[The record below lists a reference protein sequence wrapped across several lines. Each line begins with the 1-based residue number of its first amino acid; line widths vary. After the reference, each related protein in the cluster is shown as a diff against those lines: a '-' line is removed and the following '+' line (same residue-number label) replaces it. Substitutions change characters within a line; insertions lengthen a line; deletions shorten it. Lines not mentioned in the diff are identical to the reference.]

1 AQEYFSD
8 LLKKAIEQAKE
19 MFDAPV
25 KQYLLFAD
33 FEEQVK
39 ERKVEGI
46 PTDRFAELDPKIKR
60 NVQAYY
66 GLFLKHLP
74 INSLSEQECFDYAVN
89 IDECVKSAVAEFSIN
104 PSEIENQIRLKLL
117 PL

>member
-74 INSLSEQECFDYAVN
+74 INPLSEQECFDYAVN